1 MNKKYGRFYKKYS
14 NNKPRKQPLKAE
26 RGGDFFEEVLDLH
39 PTSSGI
45 EQEGC
50 TEEVASSADNGFD
63 SNTSFAEPK
72 EVELSVINLGFSET
86 ECSDDVSDE
95 DEELLEENLSELVDF
110 FS

>member
-26 RGGDFFEEVLDLH
+26 RGGDLFEEVLDLH
-39 PTSSGI
+39 PTASDV
-45 EQEGC
+45 EQEDF
-50 TEEVASSADNGFD
+50 TQEFMQSTDSDITFSDPEEIES
-63 SNTSFAEPK
+63 
-72 EVELSVINLGFSET
+72 SVINLGFSET
-86 ECSDDVSDE
+86 EHPNDIPDE